1 MIGFKQFQLLNDTMC
16 MIKGT
21 TDGNLGDICV
31 VAGGDR
37 YQLPPVGQSPI
48 DMSLWNIQTLNDFAS
63 NGWEKMQLHEPT
75 KIMRQKD
82 MSFAKLP

>member
-1 MIGFKQFQLLNDTMC
+1 MQIKHDHLMLSPTNEISMVEFKQFQLINETMC

-31 VAGGDR
+31 LAFGDL

-48 DMSLWNIQTLNDFAS
+48 
-63 NGWEKMQLHEPT
+63 
-75 KIMRQKD
+75 
-82 MSFAKLP
+82 